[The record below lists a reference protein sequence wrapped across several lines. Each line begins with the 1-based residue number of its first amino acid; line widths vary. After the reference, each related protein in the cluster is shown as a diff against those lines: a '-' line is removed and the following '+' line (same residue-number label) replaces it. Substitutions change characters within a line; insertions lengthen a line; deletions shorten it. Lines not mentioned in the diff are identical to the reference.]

1 MPFIGWSIMASK
13 RMFAL
18 KIIDSDAFLDMPLTT
33 QATYFHLCMR
43 ADDDGFVDN
52 PKKIQRMIRASD
64 DDMRMLMAKQFV
76 IPFDSGIVVIKHWK
90 IHNIIRKDTYSPTIY
105 RQEAEEI
112 EIDSAGTYHRNDT
125 VTATSRQCNGNVTA
139 TSQHRLT
146 DKISIDKN
154 SIDNTISINQFEE
167 LWSIY
172 PRKQGKKAAEAAY
185 KRAKKDGVDDDE
197 IRRGIEAY
205 RRYIEESGIEP
216 RYVKQGS
223 TFFNQRAWADDWTP
237 RKPRDRNQFNQFE
250 HNNYDFDSLE
260 KEIVGNA

>member
-1 MPFIGWSIMASK
+1 
-13 RMFAL
+13 MFAL

-64 DDMRMLMAKQFV
+64 DDMRMLMAKQFI

-90 IHNIIRKDTYSPTIY
+90 IHNIIRKDAYSPTIY
-105 RQEAEEI
+105 REEAEEI
-112 EIDSAGTYHRNDT
+112 EVDGAGTYHRNVN
-125 VTATSRQCNGNVTA
+125 VTLTSRQ
-139 TSQHRLT
+139 RRT

-154 SIDNTISINQFEE
+154 SIDNNILINQFEE

-172 PRKQGKKAAEAAY
+172 PRKQGKKVAEAAY
-185 KRAKKDGVDDDE
+185 KKAVKDGVTDDE
-197 IRRGIEAY
+197 IRKGIEAY
-205 RRYIEESGIEP
+205 KRYIEEFGVEP
-216 RYVKQGS
+216 KYVKQGS
-223 TFFNQRAWADDWTP
+223 TFFNQRAWSDDWTP
-237 RKPRDRNQFNQFE
+237 RKPKDKNKFNQFE
-250 HNNYDFDSLE
+250 HNKYDFDALE